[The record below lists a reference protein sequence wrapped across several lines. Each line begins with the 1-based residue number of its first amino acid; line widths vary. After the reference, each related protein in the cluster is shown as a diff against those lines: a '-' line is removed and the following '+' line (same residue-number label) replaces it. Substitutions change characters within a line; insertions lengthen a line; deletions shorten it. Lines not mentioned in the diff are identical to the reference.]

1 MDDRVED
8 HMEGDHG
15 WKAVGSETM
24 DRRGSWM
31 GDHGWETADFA
42 NPIQLLTLK
51 SGEAND

>member
-15 WKAVGSETM
+15 WEAVGSETM